1 MLISDD
7 DDEHPTKHVMN
18 IMLSRPLII
27 IKMVKNVRDQ

>member
-1 MLISDD
+1 MLISD